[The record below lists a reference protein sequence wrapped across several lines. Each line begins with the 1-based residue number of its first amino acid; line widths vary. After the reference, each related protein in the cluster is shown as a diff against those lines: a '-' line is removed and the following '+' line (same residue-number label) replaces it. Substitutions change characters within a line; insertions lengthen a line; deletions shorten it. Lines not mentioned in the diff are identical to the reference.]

1 MQTILEFY
9 QASRHHDVISY
20 FKSSDLR
27 PQTDPFACKF
37 VAASYFQLGN
47 FGEALEL
54 QQDIYSSF
62 DGDPLFLS
70 MHGATLRHLGR
81 LEEANSIFKKAL
93 EIDSDSP
100 ALKNNYAN
108 LLIDLKRYPEALEIL
123 TDLTDADPQYLD
135 AQQNLSRVKQL
146 MASSPAINLDTSSQ
160 TISIL
165 ADDDSDFF
173 DPLFH
178 AFSEE
183 EVKRTAPFRPVGVQ
197 ATTSQSLS
205 NLQESLVKPDNNL
218 VALDQLELAQRAI
231 TEGNPKYALE
241 LCSKAT
247 PELRHHAEL
256 FSCVGDA
263 YISLKRFKDAE
274 SAYLHA
280 VVLGGTIFKNYFNLA
295 SLALMKKN
303 LNLVRC
309 YLEKASSID
318 PSSPQVESMQKSL
331 SRMAS
336 DASSKHAF
344 SFLNDN
350 PFPAV

>member
-37 VAASYFQLGN
+37 VAASYFQLGD

-93 EIDSDSP
+93 EIDSDNP

-108 LLIDLKRYPEALEIL
+108 LLIDLKRYSEAHEIL
-123 TDLTDADPQYLD
+123 TNLADADPQYLD

-146 MASSPAINLDTSSQ
+146 MASSSLTDFDASSQ
-160 TISIL
+160 STSMFT
-165 ADDDSDFF
+165 DDDTDFF

-197 ATTSQSLS
+197 ATESQSLS
-205 NLQESLVKPDNNL
+205 NLQESLLKPENNL
-218 VALDQLELAQRAI
+218 VALDQLKLAQRAVS
-231 TEGNPKYALE
+231 ERNPKYALE

-247 PELRHHAEL
+247 HDLSHHAEL

-280 VVLGGTIFKNYFNLA
+280 IAIGGTNFKNYFNLA
-295 SLALMKKN
+295 SLSLMKKN
-303 LNLVRC
+303 LSLVRY
-309 YLEKASSID
+309 YLGRASSID

-331 SRMAS
+331 SQMAA
-336 DASSKHAF
+336 DASAKNAF

-350 PFPAV
+350 PFPEV